1 MPRQNKFDK
10 LGWYYILALS
20 CIALSIII
28 SQLLIQSYIQNQQDD
43 SRIVN
48 VAGRQRMLS
57 QKISKTVLQIRHEE
71 QNEKLS
77 HLVRDLKITLDL
89 WVNSHKGLLEGNEDL
104 GLSGDNSAEIIF
116 MFNEIEPHYSA
127 MVSSAREV
135 IHSIEKSDTQE
146 IDFQNQIN
154 NILIH
159 EAAFLQGMDK
169 IVFQYDREAQA
180 KVARLRK
187 VEIIL
192 LVISLAII
200 IIELLFIFRPLA
212 RDVRK
217 TVAELVASEKR
228 SIKMASEMS
237 RLYEELVKSYQELE
251 AVSLKPEVPMLYATI
266 DKLGNFTF
274 FSAYFQRLLEYEA
287 DHTPDSLN
295 DLLLRNGYSKGFIAD
310 LLSMANEGNTW
321 NGELKLVNESGDF
334 CWLETYIVPVRYHD
348 RLDHKIIARNVTEI
362 KEAKIRSREINREKI
377 EARVREQQ
385 YRSVLIL
392 EGQEEERQR
401 LGREIHDGIG
411 QMLTALK
418 LSLESIT
425 PSSSKH
431 TIKRLDDTKTL
442 MKSILKEVRRISFN
456 LTPSSLSDF
465 GIVAAVKKFCQE
477 VDRLSASNVMFEN
490 KTHFVNRLEQHI
502 ENNLYRIIQE
512 AVNNAIKYA
521 QAKNIKVTFEHDPRA
536 LVTAIEDDGKG
547 FDYEKLLSSGH
558 FESSGHGI
566 FNMKERAAFIN
577 AKFELFSEQGKGT
590 KITIKLP
597 LDG

>member
-1 MPRQNKFDK
+1 MVRQNKFDK
-10 LGWYYILALS
+10 LGWFYILALS
-20 CIALSIII
+20 CIALSIIV
-28 SQLLIQSYIQNQQDD
+28 SQLLIQSYIRNQQDD

-57 QKISKTVLQIRHEE
+57 QKISKIALQV
-71 QNEKLS
+71 QQEKQS
-77 HLVRDLKITLDL
+77 DNLKRLAGSLDNTLEL
-89 WVNSHKGLLEGNEDL
+89 WVNSHSGLIEGDEGP
-104 GLSGDNSAEIIF
+104 GLSGDNSPEVIA
-116 MFNEIEPHYSA
+116 MFAEIEPHYRD
-127 MVSSAREV
+127 MVNSARA
-135 IHSIEKSDTQE
+135 IIDRIDQGDTAKIGLQSH
-146 IDFQNQIN
+146 IN

-159 EAAFLQGMDK
+159 EGPFLEGMDK
-169 IVFQYDREAQA
+169 IVFQYDREAQGR
-180 KVARLRK
+180 VARLRRT
-187 VEIIL
+187 EIIL
-192 LVISLAII
+192 LIISLAII
-200 IIELLFIFRPLA
+200 VVELLFIFRPLA

-251 AVSLKPEVPMLYATI
+251 AVSLKPDIPMLYATM
-266 DKLGNFTF
+266 DKRGNFTF
-274 FSAYFQRLLEYEA
+274 FSAYFQRLLEY
-287 DHTPDSLN
+287 DTDQIPNNVS
-295 DLLLRNGYSKGFIAD
+295 DLLLSNGYSEGFVAD
-310 LLSMANEGNTW
+310 LLRMTNEENTW
-321 NGELKLVNESGDF
+321 NGELKLINDSGDF
-334 CWLETYIVPVRYHD
+334 CWLEVHIIPVRYQD
-348 RLDHKIIARNVTEI
+348 RLDHKIIARNITEV
-362 KEAKIRSREINREKI
+362 KEAKIRSREINREKV

-431 TIKRLDDTKTL
+431 TVKRLEDTKAL

-477 VDRLSASNVMFEN
+477 VDRLSASNVSFEN

-521 QAKNIKVTFEHDPRA
+521 LAKNIQVTFEHDPRV
-536 LVTAIEDDGKG
+536 LITTIEDDGKG
-547 FDYEKLLSSGH
+547 FDYEKLINSGH

-590 KITIKLP
+590 RIIIKLP